1 MPRSILIIPLI
12 LVACTSTVE
21 NKRLSEDCFL
31 KPETGHCRA
40 AIQKHYFD
48 ETHQQCRQ
56 FIWGDCGGVVPFD
69 TKQECDTECS
79 STTETSHLTQLDLSL
94 SHWQKVK
101 LENGNTYQYSTRFSS
116 WVGFGNET
124 SISVV
129 NGVVANR
136 SYRSWDDK
144 QSDITQWSEST
155 VESLNSHRDG
165 ASAKTLDELYDDC
178 QDILQSKDNE
188 NNRINLGF
196 DNNGIIQTC
205 LFTPKN
211 CADDCSSGVR
221 VDSLIFSD

>member
-1 MPRSILIIPLI
+1 MLRYILIIPLF
-12 LVACTSTVE
+12 LAGCSSTVG
-21 NKRLSEDCFL
+21 NKHLSENCRL

-40 AIQKHYFD
+40 AIQKIYFD
-48 ETHQQCRQ
+48 EERQQCQ
-56 FIWGDCGGVVPFD
+56 PFIWGGCGGVVPFD
-69 TKQECDTECS
+69 TKQECDTACRP
-79 STTETSHLTQLDLSL
+79 TNTSHLTQLDRSL
-94 SHWQKVK
+94 SQWRKVK

-221 VDSLIFSD
+221 VDGLIISD